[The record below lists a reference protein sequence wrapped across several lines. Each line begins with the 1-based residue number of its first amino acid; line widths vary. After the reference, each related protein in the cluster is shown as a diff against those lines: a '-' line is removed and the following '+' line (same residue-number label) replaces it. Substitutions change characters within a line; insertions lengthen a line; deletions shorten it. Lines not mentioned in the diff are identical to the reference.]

1 MGTQTESPPPL
12 FTKREKYALAV
23 LTITFV
29 VASALVHLV
38 LGGFC
43 STLLPHFQPEASASI
58 RPVTID
64 TLASP
69 TPSPTP
75 PPVPTPHVIASTV
88 PHEQNTVTPR
98 ARPVHSPNPSASSSD
113 TPGRDTFPTGPPVI
127 SPPTSQPVVAQR
139 AIPTATPGPVQIVD
153 SDFIRKVT
161 PDYPDIAKDENIE
174 GTVTVRVTIGPDG
187 QVADAVITQSS
198 GNALLDDAALR
209 AARDSVFKPPL
220 FDGTPTTREYLI
232 IYTFSL
238 DSLDRDDL
246 NDRRRV

>member
-1 MGTQTESPPPL
+1 MENQTDVPQPL

-23 LTITFV
+23 LTITFI

-38 LGGFC
+38 LGGFG
-43 STLLPHFQPEASASI
+43 STLFPHFQPEAAASVQ
-58 RPVTID
+58 PVTID

-75 PPVPTPHVIASTV
+75 PPLSAPRIIATTV
-88 PHEQNTVTPR
+88 PHQQNTVTPR
-98 ARPVHSPNPSASSSD
+98 ARPVHSPNPSANSSD
-113 TPGRDTFPTGPPVI
+113 TPGLDTFPTGPPAI
-127 SPPTSQPVVAQR
+127 SPPKPQPVVAQS
-139 AIPTATPGPVQIVD
+139 ASPTTTPGPLQIVD

-198 GNALLDDAALR
+198 GNALLDDVALN

-238 DSLDRDDL
+238 D
-246 NDRRRV
+246 